1 MGLTGRGVEVAGQ
14 SSSGRKAHT
23 LVLTE
28 EEKRLL
34 SAEGVD
40 LPTDM
45 PLTKVRSPPHLHL
58 PLHFRLAR
66 QTEQKH
72 LKGVR
77 RKIKNKLS
85 AQESRRKKKEY
96 VEGLEER
103 VDTCTHT
110 NTQLRQRVKTLE
122 GQNKTL
128 LQQLQRLQAV
138 VVGLCPS
145 KLQAGSLLMVL
156 SLSFSLLIWPR
167 PTTTPTSSYSVSG
180 MFELKSDFFTN
191 DPWSPQYI
199 LAVSCS
205 WKLMILET

>member
-1 MGLTGRGVEVAGQ
+1 
-14 SSSGRKAHT
+14 
-23 LVLTE
+23 
-28 EEKRLL
+28 
-34 SAEGVD
+34 
-40 LPTDM
+40 M

-138 VVGLCPS
+138 VAGLCPS

-156 SLSFSLLIWPR
+156 SLSFTLLIWPR
-167 PTTTPTSSYSVSG
+167 PTTTPTSSYSVSVHSRSLLFMETDDFG
-180 MFELKSDFFTN
+180 NLIDPESGAVVSEQGGLSPKPPYPWTHQTPAFLHPNTHTERYTFREL
-191 DPWSPQYI
+191 
-199 LAVSCS
+199 
-205 WKLMILET
+205 